1 MTSMFT
7 ELSSRRLA
15 ESAVLLA
22 ALAAAGCSDP
32 VYHAPSAAPAPST
45 ASESPGPALD
55 AIPEDAGAS
64 DPELPLEVLRFQFT
78 SGTKNREPVDKMWRA
93 RPGERVY
100 AYVALRNRS
109 GRERKVHVT
118 FRVNGK
124 TRTEVDLDVA
134 ESWSYRT
141 WAYNTIL
148 KTDKPGKLEVF
159 ITDEGHDMLVEQSL
173 PITP

>member
-1 MTSMFT
+1 MSA
-7 ELSSRRLA
+7 SSPEA
-15 ESAVLLA
+15 
-22 ALAAAGCSDP
+22 
-32 VYHAPSAAPAPST
+32 
-45 ASESPGPALD
+45 PGPGVD
-55 AIPEDAGAS
+55 AIPPDAGES
-64 DPELPLEVLRFQFT
+64 DPEKPLEVLRFQFT
-78 SGTKNREPVDKMWRA
+78 SGTKNREPVDKLWRA